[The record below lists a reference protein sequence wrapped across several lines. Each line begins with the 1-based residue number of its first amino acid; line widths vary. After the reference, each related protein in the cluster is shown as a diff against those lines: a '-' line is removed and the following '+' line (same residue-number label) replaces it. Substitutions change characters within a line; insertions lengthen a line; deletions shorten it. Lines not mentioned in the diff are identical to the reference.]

1 METPTLHEALLNVI
15 NDYMDEEDL
24 SYPEVIGTLEILK
37 HDFIR
42 QAEEEEFDDEDE
54 DDASERDGGR
64 H

>member
-15 NDYMDEEDL
+15 HDYMDEEDL
-24 SYPEVIGTLEILK
+24 SYPEVIGTLELIK
-37 HDFIR
+37 HEFIR

-54 DDASERDGGR
+54 DDSTERDGGR